1 MNILIHNNAVPL
13 TSQERSG
20 LAKYRQEI
28 DMVVNLVDRLSDF
41 SRGPF
46 TVFFLFSSYGTAGY
60 VNVTIKQTLSWHT
73 NTVNSL

>member
-28 DMVVNLVDRLSDF
+28 DMVVNLVDRLHPTSAGAPSRCF
-41 SRGPF
+41 SCL
-46 TVFFLFSSYGTAGY
+46 VLTALPA
-60 VNVTIKQTLSWHT
+60 TLT
-73 NTVNSL
+73 